1 MIGLSHRW
9 SPSITKPL
17 MAMPLMLNGRLLI
30 WQSMDGMLI
39 ICYNDLVDVILIRC
53 LDDSIILVYISC
65 PLIHLLAFW
74 MAVGILTIYISY
86 DKDFPL
92 LMSFTSH

>member
-9 SPSITKPL
+9 SPSVTKPL

-30 WQSMDGMLI
+30 WQSVDGMLI
-39 ICYNDLVDVILIRC
+39 ICYTDLVDVILVRC

-65 PLIHLLAFW
+65 PLYSFVGLLDGCRNINNLYL
-74 MAVGILTIYISY
+74 V
-86 DKDFPL
+86 
-92 LMSFTSH
+92 